1 MISGLLKSPY
11 NNEVPMLRRMLPLTL
26 ALLLPAFL
34 LGPVHAAPAS
44 QAASASISKITSV
57 EGITE
62 YQLPNGLKVLLFP
75 DASQDTITVSVTY
88 LVGSRHEGYGES
100 GMAHLLEH
108 MLFKGTPRHP
118 DLNNEFQR
126 HGARYNGSTSFDRTN
141 YYETFAAN
149 EKNLDWALGLEADR
163 MVNSNVAKKDLDSEM
178 TVVRNEFE
186 AGENSPHGVLRERMA
201 ATAYLW
207 HNYGRAIIGARSD
220 IENVPIERLQSFYR
234 NHYQPDN
241 AVLLVSGRFDEVA
254 ALRLVERH
262 FGNTPRPTRTLV
274 ATYTSEP
281 IQDGE
286 RSVTLR
292 RAGEVQIVSALYH
305 LPPGSHADF
314 AAADILVTALTKVPG
329 GRLHRSLVETG
340 KASNVYGGDQQERD
354 AGYAYFGASLRK
366 DMPVD
371 AARTA
376 LIATLEGIA
385 DEPVTDNEVERAR
398 TQLLN
403 DIEMALTNP
412 RELGIALSEFI
423 AMGDWRLFFV
433 YRDRLREVKHE
444 DVQRVAT
451 QYLKTANRTL
461 GIFVP
466 TPQPDRAEIPP
477 LPDVAALVKE
487 YKGAAAVA
495 AGEVFDPTPANI
507 DARTIVREL
516 PGGMKLALLP
526 KKTRG
531 GTVVAQLTL
540 RWGDEQSK
548 MGRSAACGLA
558 SAMLMRGTT
567 KHTREQLRD
576 EFDRLKASVGVG
588 GEGASIETLRPNL
601 PAVLRLV
608 AEVLREP
615 AFPASE
621 FEQLKRSALTRIES
635 QKSDP
640 NALAGLQLARHLN
653 PYATEHWH
661 YTPTLDERMQRL
673 ESVSLEDLR
682 RCHDD
687 FYGASNGELVVVGD
701 FDATEITRLV
711 QDLFGDWKS
720 PRPFTR
726 IAGRYHDAPAI
737 NRNLDT
743 PDKANSVFQAGLNLP
758 LRDDQPDYPALALGN
773 YLLGGSADA
782 RLSRRI
788 REQEGLSYS
797 VRSWLSAGSID
808 AVGEF
813 GISAIYA
820 PQNRARIES
829 EILEVLRLVQREG
842 FSDAE
847 VAAARTGYLELRKL
861 SRTQDGALAGRLANN
876 LYLGRRFAWDADF
889 DAKIAALTPQQ
900 IQNALKRHLD
910 PLKLSIVKA
919 GDFSRIA
926 GGSVSADQK
935 K

>member
-1 MISGLLKSPY
+1 
-11 NNEVPMLRRMLPLTL
+11 MLRRILPLTL

-34 LGPVHAAPAS
+34 LAPAHAAPAS
-44 QAASASISKITSV
+44 PAASATIRNIASV

-62 YQLPNGLKVLLFP
+62 YRLPNGLKVLLFP

-88 LVGSRHEGYGES
+88 LVGSRHEGYGEY

-108 MLFKGTPRHP
+108 MQFKGTPQHP
-118 DLNNEFQR
+118 DIKNEFQR
-126 HGARYNGSTSFDRTN
+126 RGARFNASTSFDRTN
-141 YYETFAAN
+141 YYETLAAN
-149 EKNLDWALGLEADR
+149 ESNLDWALELEADR
-163 MVNSNVAKKDLDSEM
+163 MVNSKVSKEDLESEM

-186 AGENSPHGVLRERMA
+186 AGENSPYGVLGERMA

-207 HNYGRAIIGARSD
+207 HNYGHAIIGARSD
-220 IENVPIERLQSFYR
+220 IENVPIERLQAFYR
-234 NHYQPDN
+234 KYYQPDN
-241 AVLLVSGRFDEVA
+241 AVLLISGRFDEAA
-254 ALRLVERH
+254 ALHLVELH
-262 FGNTPRPTRTLV
+262 FGKTPRPARTLI
-274 ATYTSEP
+274 ATYTAEP
-281 IQDGE
+281 TQDGE

-292 RAGEVQIVSALYH
+292 RAGEVQLVGALYH
-305 LPPGSHADF
+305 VPPGSHADY
-314 AAADILVTALTKVPG
+314 AALDILITALTKVPG

-340 KASNVYGGDQQERD
+340 KASNVYGGDQQQRE

-366 DMPVD
+366 DMPLD

-376 LIATLEGIA
+376 LIATLEGMAA
-385 DEPVTDNEVERAR
+385 DPITDDEVERAR
-398 TQLLN
+398 TQLQN

-423 AMGDWRLFFV
+423 AMGDWRLFFL
-433 YRDRLREVKHE
+433 YRDRLREVKRE

-451 QYLKTANRTL
+451 RYLKSANRTL

-477 LPDVAALVKE
+477 APDVAALVKD
-487 YKGAAAVA
+487 YQGAAAVA

-507 DARTIVREL
+507 DARTSVRQL

-548 MGRSAACGLA
+548 MGRSAACSLA

-576 EFDRLKASVGVG
+576 EFDRLKASVSVG
-588 GEGASIETLRPNL
+588 GESSSMETLRPNL

-621 FEQLKRSALTRIES
+621 FEQLKRSALTGIEGM
-635 QKSDP
+635 KSDP

-653 PYATEHWH
+653 PYPPEHWL
-661 YTPTLDERMQRL
+661 YTPTLEERMQRL
-673 ESVSLEDLR
+673 QSVSIEDLR
-682 RCHDD
+682 RCHDE
-687 FYGASNGELVVVGD
+687 FYGASNAELAVVGD
-701 FDATEITRLV
+701 FDAEEITRLA
-711 QDLFGDWKS
+711 QQLFGDWNS

-726 IAGRYHDAPAI
+726 IADSYHDVPAI

-743 PDKANSVFQAGLNLP
+743 PDKANAVFRAGLNLP
-758 LRDDQPDYPALALGN
+758 LRDDQPDYPGLALGN
-773 YLLGGSADA
+773 YLLGGSSDA

-820 PQNRARIES
+820 PQNRARIET
-829 EILEVLRLVQREG
+829 EILEVLRQVLREG

-847 VAAARTGYLELRKL
+847 VAAARKGYLALRKL
-861 SRTQDGALAGRLANN
+861 SRTQDGALAERLANN

-900 IQNALKRHLD
+900 IQSALKRYLD
-910 PLKLSIVKA
+910 PHKLSIVKA
-919 GDFSRIA
+919 GDFTRIA
-926 GGSVSADQK
+926 EGSFGADK
-935 K
+935 KN

>member
-1 MISGLLKSPY
+1 
-11 NNEVPMLRRMLPLTL
+11 MLRRILPLTL
-26 ALLLPAFL
+26 ALLLPGFL
-34 LGPVHAAPAS
+34 LAPVQAAPPGPAV
-44 QAASASISKITSV
+44 SASIRKIASV

-62 YQLPNGLKVLLFP
+62 YRLPNGLKVLLFP
-75 DASQDTITVSVTY
+75 DASQDTITVNVTY

-108 MLFKGTPRHP
+108 MLFKGTPRHA
-118 DLNNEFQR
+118 DIKNEFQR
-126 HGARYNGSTSFDRTN
+126 YGARFNGSTSFDRTN

-163 MVNSNVAKKDLDSEM
+163 MVNSYVAKKDLDSEM

-186 AGENSPHGVLRERMA
+186 SGENNPYGVLRERMA

-220 IENVPIERLQSFYR
+220 IENVPIQRLQAFYR
-234 NHYQPDN
+234 TYYQPDN
-241 AVLLVSGRFDEVA
+241 AVLLVSGRFDEAA

-262 FGNTPRPTRTLV
+262 FGKTPRPARALT

-281 IQDGE
+281 TQDGE

-292 RAGEVQIVSALYH
+292 RAGEVQIVGALYH
-305 LPPGSHADF
+305 LPPGSHADY
-314 AAADILVTALTKVPG
+314 AAVEILVTALTKVPG
-329 GRLHRSLVETG
+329 GRLHRALVETG
-340 KASNVYGGDQQERD
+340 KASNIYGSEQQQRE
-354 AGYAYFGASLRK
+354 AGYGYFGATLRK
-366 DMPVD
+366 DMPLD
-371 AARTA
+371 AARAT
-376 LIATLEGIA
+376 LLATLEGIA
-385 DEPVTDNEVERAR
+385 AEPVTDDEVERAR

-403 DIEMALTNP
+403 DIDLALANP

-423 AMGDWRLFFV
+423 ALGDWRLFFL
-433 YRDRLREVKHE
+433 YRDRLREVKRE

-451 QYLKTANRTL
+451 GYLKTANRTL

-477 LPDVAALVKE
+477 PPDVAALVKD
-487 YKGAAAVA
+487 YQGAATVA
-495 AGEVFDPTPANI
+495 AGETFDPTPANI

-548 MGRSAACGLA
+548 SGRSAACNLT
-558 SAMLMRGTT
+558 SSMLMRGTK

-576 EFDRLKASVGVG
+576 ELDRLKASVGVG
-588 GEGASIETLRPNL
+588 GDGASIETRRGYL

-608 AEVLREP
+608 AEILREP
-615 AFPASE
+615 AFPESE
-621 FEQLKRSALTRIES
+621 FEQLKRSALTGIEG
-635 QKSDP
+635 QKSEP
-640 NALAGLQLARHLN
+640 SALAGLQLARHLS
-653 PYATEHWH
+653 PYPPEHWL
-661 YTPTLDERMQRL
+661 YTPTLDERMQRIQ
-673 ESVSLEDLR
+673 SVSIDDLR
-682 RCHDD
+682 RCHEE
-687 FYGASNGELVVVGD
+687 FYGASNSELAVVGD

-720 PRPFTR
+720 PRRYTR
-726 IAGRYHDAPAI
+726 IAGSYYDVPSI
-737 NRNLDT
+737 NRDLDT
-743 PDKANSVFQAGLNLP
+743 PDKANAVFRAGLNLR
-758 LRDDQPDYPALALGN
+758 LREDDPDYPALALGN
-773 YLLGGSADA
+773 YLLGGSSDA

-797 VRSWLSAGSID
+797 VGSWLSAGSLD

-813 GISAIYA
+813 GLSAIYA
-820 PQNRARIES
+820 PQNRARIEAQ
-829 EILEVLRLVQREG
+829 ILDVLQQALSAG
-842 FSDAE
+842 FGAEE
-847 VAAARTGYLELRKL
+847 VAAAKKGYLESRKL
-861 SRTQDGALAGRLANN
+861 RRTQDQALAGRLAGN
-876 LYLGRRFAWDADF
+876 LYLGRSFAWDAAF
-889 DAKIAALTPQQ
+889 EARIAALTPAQ
-900 IQNALKRHLD
+900 IQSALQRHLD

-919 GDFSRIA
+919 GDFTRVAA
-926 GGSVSADQK
+926 GSIGADGK
-935 K
+935 N

>member
-1 MISGLLKSPY
+1 
-11 NNEVPMLRRMLPLTL
+11 MLRRILPLTL

-34 LGPVHAAPAS
+34 LAPVRAAPS
-44 QAASASISKITSV
+44 GPEASASIGNIASV

-62 YQLPNGLKVLLFP
+62 YRFPNGLKLLLFP
-75 DASQDTITVSVTY
+75 DASQDTITVNVTY

-118 DLNNEFQR
+118 DIKNEFQR
-126 HGARYNGSTSFDRTN
+126 YGARFNGSTSFDRTN

-149 EKNLDWALGLEADR
+149 EKNLDWALSLEADR

-220 IENVPIERLQSFYR
+220 IENVPIERLQAFYR
-234 NHYQPDN
+234 HYYQPDN
-241 AVLLVSGRFDEVA
+241 AVLLVSGRFDEA
-254 ALRLVERH
+254 TALGLVERH
-262 FGNTPRPTRTLV
+262 FGKIPRPTRALT
-274 ATYTSEP
+274 ATYTREP
-281 IQDGE
+281 TQDGE

-305 LPPGSHADF
+305 LPPGSHADY
-314 AAADILVTALTKVPG
+314 AALDILITALTKVPG

-340 KASNVYGGDQQERD
+340 KASNVYGSDRQLRE
-354 AGYAYFGASLRK
+354 AGYGYFGASLRK
-366 DMPVD
+366 DMPLD
-371 AARTA
+371 AARTS

-385 DEPVTDNEVERAR
+385 GEPVTEDEVERAR

-403 DIEMALTNP
+403 DIDLALANP
-412 RELGIALSEFI
+412 RELGIELSEFI
-423 AMGDWRLFFV
+423 ALGDWRLFFL
-433 YRDRLREVKHE
+433 YRDRLREVRRE

-451 QYLKTANRTL
+451 RYFKTANRTL
-461 GIFVP
+461 GMFVP

-477 LPDVAALVKE
+477 PPDVAALVKD
-487 YKGAAAVA
+487 YKGAALVA
-495 AGEVFDPTPANI
+495 AGETFDPTPANI
-507 DARTIVREL
+507 DARTSVREL

-531 GTVVAQLTL
+531 GTVVAQLSL
-540 RWGDEQSK
+540 HWGDEQSK
-548 MGRSAACGLA
+548 TGRSAACGLT
-558 SAMLMRGTT
+558 SAMLMRGTK

-576 EFDRLKASVGVG
+576 EFDRLQANVGVS
-588 GEGASIETLRPNL
+588 GEGASIETRRPNL

-621 FEQLKRSALTRIES
+621 FEQLKRSALTSIES
-635 QKSDP
+635 QKSEP
-640 NALAGLQLARHLN
+640 TALAGLQLARHLD
-653 PYATEHWH
+653 PYPPEHWL
-661 YTPTLDERMQRL
+661 YTPTLDERIQRL
-673 ESVSLEDLR
+673 QSVNIEDLR
-682 RCHDD
+682 RCHQE
-687 FYGASNGELVVVGD
+687 FYGASNSELAVVGD
-701 FDATEITRLV
+701 FDAEEITRLA
-711 QDLFGDWKS
+711 QALFGDWMS

-726 IAGRYHDAPAI
+726 IAGRYHEAPSI

-743 PDKANSVFQAGLNLP
+743 PDKANATFRAGLNLR
-758 LRDDQPDYPALALGN
+758 LRDDHPDYPALALGN
-773 YLLGGSADA
+773 YLLGGSSDA

-797 VRSWLSAGSID
+797 VRSWLSAGAID

-813 GISAIYA
+813 GLSAIYA
-820 PQNRARIES
+820 PQNRARIEAQ
-829 EILEVLRLVQREG
+829 ILDVLQQVLREG
-842 FSDAE
+842 FSAEE
-847 VAAARTGYLELRKL
+847 VAAAKKGYIESRKL
-861 SRTQDGALAGRLANN
+861 SRTQDAALAGRLAGN

-889 DAKIAALTPQQ
+889 EARIAALTPQQ

-919 GDFSRIA
+919 GDFTRVAEGNI
-926 GGSVSADQK
+926 GADK
-935 K
+935 KH

>member
-1 MISGLLKSPY
+1 
-11 NNEVPMLRRMLPLTL
+11 MLRRILPLTL

-34 LGPVHAAPAS
+34 LAPAHAAPAS
-44 QAASASISKITSV
+44 PAASATIRNIASV

-62 YQLPNGLKVLLFP
+62 YRLANGLKVLLFP

-88 LVGSRHEGYGES
+88 LVGSRHEGYGEY

-108 MLFKGTPRHP
+108 MQFKGTPRHP
-118 DLNNEFQR
+118 DLKNEFQR
-126 HGARYNGSTSFDRTN
+126 RGARFNASTSFDRTN
-141 YYETFAAN
+141 YYETLAAN
-149 EKNLDWALGLEADR
+149 ESNLDWALELEADR
-163 MVNSNVAKKDLDSEM
+163 MVNSNVSKKDLDSEM

-186 AGENSPHGVLRERMA
+186 AGENSPNGVLRERMA

-207 HNYGRAIIGARSD
+207 HNYGHAIIGARSD
-220 IENVPIERLQSFYR
+220 IENVPIERLQDFYR
-234 NHYQPDN
+234 NYYQPDN
-241 AVLLVSGRFDEVA
+241 AVLLVSGRFDEAA
-254 ALRLVERH
+254 ALGLVERH
-262 FGNTPRPTRTLV
+262 FGNTPRPMRTLA

-281 IQDGE
+281 TQDGE

-292 RAGEVQIVSALYH
+292 RAGEVQLVGALYH
-305 LPPGSHADF
+305 VPPGSHADY
-314 AAADILVTALTKVPG
+314 AALDILITALTKVPG

-340 KASNVYGGDQQERD
+340 KASNVYGGDQQQRE
-354 AGYAYFGASLRK
+354 AGYVYFGASLRK
-366 DMPVD
+366 DMPLD

-385 DEPVTDNEVERAR
+385 ADPITDDEVERAR
-398 TQLLN
+398 TELQN
-403 DIEMALTNP
+403 EIEMALTNP

-423 AMGDWRLFFV
+423 AMGDWRLFFL
-433 YRDRLREVKHE
+433 YRDRLGEVKRE
-444 DVQRVAT
+444 DVQRVAI

-477 LPDVAALVKE
+477 APDVATLVKDYE
-487 YKGAAAVA
+487 GAAAVV
-495 AGEVFDPTPANI
+495 AGEVFDPAPANI
-507 DARTIVREL
+507 DARTIVRQL

-531 GTVVAQLTL
+531 GTVVARLTL

-548 MGRSAACGLA
+548 MGRSAACNLA
-558 SAMLMRGTT
+558 SAMLLRGTT

-576 EFDRLKASVGVG
+576 EFDRLKASVSVG
-588 GEGASIETLRPNL
+588 GESSSIETLRPNL

-615 AFPASE
+615 AFRASE
-621 FEQLKRSALTRIES
+621 FEQLKRSALTGIES

-640 NALAGLQLARHLN
+640 NALAGLQLARHLS
-653 PYATEHWH
+653 PYPPEHWL
-661 YTPTLDERMQRL
+661 YTPTLEERMQRL
-673 ESVSLEDLR
+673 QSVSIEDLR
-682 RCHDD
+682 RCHDE
-687 FYGASNGELVVVGD
+687 FYGASNSELAVVGD

-711 QDLFGDWKS
+711 QDLFGDWNS
-720 PRPFTR
+720 PRPFAR
-726 IAGRYHDAPAI
+726 IADSYHDVPAI

-743 PDKANSVFQAGLNLP
+743 PDKANAVFRAGLNLP

-773 YLLGGSADA
+773 YLLGGSSDA

-788 REQEGLSYS
+788 REREGLSYS

-820 PQNRARIES
+820 PQNRARIET
-829 EILEVLRLVQREG
+829 EILEVLRQVLREG

-847 VAAARTGYLELRKL
+847 VAAARKGYLALRKL
-861 SRTQDGALAGRLANN
+861 SRTQDGALARRLANN

-889 DAKIAALTPQQ
+889 DAKIAALTPAQ
-900 IQNALKRHLD
+900 IQSALKRYLD
-910 PLKLSIVKA
+910 PHKLSIVKA
-919 GDFSRIA
+919 GDFTRIA
-926 GGSVSADQK
+926 EGGVSADK
-935 K
+935 KN

>member
-1 MISGLLKSPY
+1 
-11 NNEVPMLRRMLPLTL
+11 MLRRILPLTL

-34 LGPVHAAPAS
+34 LAPVHAAPGS
-44 QAASASISKITSV
+44 PAASATIRNIASV

-62 YQLPNGLKVLLFP
+62 YRLPNGLKVLLFP

-88 LVGSRHEGYGES
+88 LVGSRHEGYGEY

-108 MLFKGTPRHP
+108 MQFKGTPQHP
-118 DLNNEFQR
+118 DIKNEFQR
-126 HGARYNGSTSFDRTN
+126 RGARFNASTSFDRTN
-141 YYETFAAN
+141 YYETLAAN
-149 EKNLDWALGLEADR
+149 ESNLDWALELEADR
-163 MVNSNVAKKDLDSEM
+163 MVNSKVSKEDLESEM

-186 AGENSPHGVLRERMA
+186 AGENSPYGVLGERMA

-207 HNYGRAIIGARSD
+207 HNYGHAIIGARSD
-220 IENVPIERLQSFYR
+220 IENVPIERLQAFYR
-234 NHYQPDN
+234 KYYQPDN
-241 AVLLVSGRFDEVA
+241 AVLLISGKFDEAA
-254 ALRLVERH
+254 ALHLVERH
-262 FGNTPRPTRTLV
+262 FGNTPRPKRALA
-274 ATYTSEP
+274 ATYTAEP
-281 IQDGE
+281 TQDGE

-292 RAGEVQIVSALYH
+292 RAGEVQLVGALYH
-305 LPPGSHADF
+305 VPPGSHADY
-314 AAADILVTALTKVPG
+314 AALDILITALTKVPG

-340 KASNVYGGDQQERD
+340 KASNVYGGDQQQRE

-366 DMPVD
+366 DMPLD

-376 LIATLEGIA
+376 LIATLEGMAA
-385 DEPVTDNEVERAR
+385 DPITDDEVERAR
-398 TQLLN
+398 TQLQN

-423 AMGDWRLFFV
+423 AMGDWRLFFL
-433 YRDRLREVKHE
+433 YRDRLREVKRE

-451 QYLKTANRTL
+451 RYLKSANRTL

-477 LPDVAALVKE
+477 APDVAALVKD

-507 DARTIVREL
+507 DARTIVRQL

-540 RWGDEQSK
+540 RWGDGQSK
-548 MGRSAACGLA
+548 MGRSAACSLA

-576 EFDRLKASVGVG
+576 EFDRLKAGVSVG
-588 GEGASIETLRPNL
+588 GERSSIETLRPNL

-621 FEQLKRSALTRIES
+621 FEQLKRSALTGIEGM
-635 QKSDP
+635 KSDP

-653 PYATEHWH
+653 PYPPEHWL
-661 YTPTLDERMQRL
+661 YTPTLEERMQRL
-673 ESVSLEDLR
+673 QSVSIEDLR
-682 RCHDD
+682 RCHDE
-687 FYGASNGELVVVGD
+687 FYGASNAELAVVGD
-701 FDATEITRLV
+701 FDAEEITRLA
-711 QDLFGDWKS
+711 QQLFGDWKS

-726 IAGRYHDAPAI
+726 IADSYHDVPAI

-743 PDKANSVFQAGLNLP
+743 PDKANAVFRAGLNLP

-773 YLLGGSADA
+773 YLLGGSSDA

-820 PQNRARIES
+820 PQNRARIET
-829 EILEVLRLVQREG
+829 EILEVLRQVLREG

-847 VAAARTGYLELRKL
+847 VAAARKGYLALRKL
-861 SRTQDGALAGRLANN
+861 SRTQDGALAERLANN

-900 IQNALKRHLD
+900 IQSALKRYLD
-910 PLKLSIVKA
+910 PHKLSIVKA
-919 GDFSRIA
+919 GDFTRIA
-926 GGSVSADQK
+926 EGSTSAENK
-935 K
+935 N

>member
-1 MISGLLKSPY
+1 
-11 NNEVPMLRRMLPLTL
+11 MLRRILPLTL

-34 LGPVHAAPAS
+34 LAPVHAATAGP
-44 QAASASISKITSV
+44 AASASIRKIASV

-62 YQLPNGLKVLLFP
+62 YRLPNGLKVLMFP
-75 DASQDTITVSVTY
+75 DASQDTITVSITY
-88 LVGSRHEGYGES
+88 LVGSRQEGYGES

-118 DLNNEFQR
+118 DIKNELQLY
-126 HGARYNGSTSFDRTN
+126 GAHFNGSTSFDRTN
-141 YYETFAAN
+141 YYETLAAN

-186 AGENSPHGVLRERMA
+186 SGENNPSSVLRERMA

-220 IENVPIERLQSFYR
+220 IENVPIERLQAFYR
-234 NHYQPDN
+234 NYYQPDN
-241 AVLLVSGRFDEVA
+241 AVLLLSGRFDEAA
-254 ALRLVERH
+254 ALHLVERR
-262 FGNTPRPTRTLV
+262 FGKTPRPKRALA
-274 ATYTSEP
+274 ATYTVEP
-281 IQDGE
+281 TQDGE

-292 RAGEVQIVSALYH
+292 RAGEVQLVGALYH
-305 LPPGSHADF
+305 LPPGSHADY
-314 AAADILVTALTKVPG
+314 AALDILITALTKVPG

-340 KASNVYGGDQQERD
+340 KASSVYGGDQQQHD
-354 AGYAYFGASLRK
+354 AGYAFFGASLSK
-366 DMPVD
+366 DMPLD

-385 DEPVTDNEVERAR
+385 ADPITDDEVERAR
-398 TQLLN
+398 TQLQN
-403 DIEMALTNP
+403 EIEIALTNP
-412 RELGIALSEFI
+412 RELGVALSEFI
-423 AMGDWRLFFV
+423 AMGDWRLFFL
-433 YRDRLREVKHE
+433 YRDRLREVKRE

-466 TPQPDRAEIPP
+466 TAQPDRAEIPP
-477 LPDVAALVKE
+477 APDVAALVQD

-507 DARTIVREL
+507 DARTIVRQL

-531 GTVVAQLTL
+531 GTVVAHLTL

-548 MGRSAACGLA
+548 MGRSAACNLA

-567 KHTREQLRD
+567 NHTREQLRD
-576 EFDRLKASVGVG
+576 EFDRLKASVSVG
-588 GEGASIETLRPNL
+588 GEGTSIETLRANL

-608 AEVLREP
+608 AEILREP

-621 FEQLKRSALTRIES
+621 FEQLKRSALTGIEGM
-635 QKSDP
+635 KSDP
-640 NALAGLQLARHLN
+640 NALAGVQLSRHLD
-653 PYATEHWH
+653 PYPPEHWL
-661 YTPTLDERMQRL
+661 YTPTLEERMQRL
-673 ESVSLEDLR
+673 QSVSIDELR
-682 RCHDD
+682 RCHDE
-687 FYGASNGELVVVGD
+687 FYGASNSELAVVGD
-701 FDATEITRLV
+701 FDAEEIARLA
-711 QDLFGDWKS
+711 QQLFGEWKS

-726 IAGRYHDAPAI
+726 IASSYHDVPAI

-743 PDKANSVFQAGLNLP
+743 PDKANAVFRAGLNLP

-773 YLLGGSADA
+773 YLLGGSSDA

-829 EILEVLRLVQREG
+829 GILEVLRQVLREG
-842 FSDAE
+842 FSDAD
-847 VAAARTGYLELRKL
+847 VAAARKGYLALRKL

-876 LYLGRRFAWDADF
+876 LYLGRSFAWDADF
-889 DAKIAALTPQQ
+889 DARIAALTPQQ
-900 IQNALKRHLD
+900 IQSALKRYLD
-910 PLKLSIVKA
+910 PNKLSIVKA
-919 GDFSRIA
+919 GDFARIA
-926 GGSVSADQK
+926 EGSTSAGNK
-935 K
+935 N